1 MLVTLNS
8 APEGFDSAKHRFQ
21 NYGYL
26 HTSYE
31 KLRNAGL
38 DFEDGEDEIG
48 RYDQAIATVE
58 EVLFII
64 HRYTNPP
71 DESFAIEASE
81 PVDMEDDQGRMSGQV
96 LSYVGALI
104 DKLKLEPGVWA
115 MEPSA
120 LKRNAVASA
129 AAALR
134 TFETAA
140 SGSTS
145 ARVPPSYPL
154 MGGVRWFDTA
164 SLQGMNPVLAPLE
177 LSPFTS
183 LAEAIRFARSIEDQR
198 APQDKKTEES

>member
-1 MLVTLNS
+1 
-8 APEGFDSAKHRFQ
+8 
-21 NYGYL
+21 
-26 HTSYE
+26 
-31 KLRNAGL
+31 
-38 DFEDGEDEIG
+38 
-48 RYDQAIATVE
+48 
-58 EVLFII
+58 
-64 HRYTNPP
+64 
-71 DESFAIEASE
+71 
-81 PVDMEDDQGRMSGQV
+81 MSGQV

-154 MGGVRWFDTA
+154 MGGV
-164 SLQGMNPVLAPLE
+164 
-177 LSPFTS
+177 
-183 LAEAIRFARSIEDQR
+183 
-198 APQDKKTEES
+198 